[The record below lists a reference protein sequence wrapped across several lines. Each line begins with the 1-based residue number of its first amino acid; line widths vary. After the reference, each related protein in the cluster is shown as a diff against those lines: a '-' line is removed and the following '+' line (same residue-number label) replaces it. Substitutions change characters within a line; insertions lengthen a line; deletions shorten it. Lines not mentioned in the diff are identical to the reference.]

1 MQNKSNSFI
10 VFLAFLLVAMFFV
23 VDEGGKPVSKT
34 IASDIGEAIVAYARE
49 HGISPHIVHSIIEVE
64 SGFDPLAKG
73 KDGEVGLMQLMPGTA
88 KELGVKDRTDPVDNV
103 KGGIR
108 YLAKCKKL
116 TGKAYLRCYNGG
128 PGGIHLAQTKA
139 YEHKVLSKGEELLKE
154 HEAHMAKGRELV
166 AKIDRDII
174 ALGLLK

>member
-1 MQNKSNSFI
+1 MPRSNDFFI
-10 VFLAFLLVAMFFV
+10 FLAFLLASIFFIA
-23 VDEGGKPVSKT
+23 GGKEKPST
-34 IASDIGEAIVAYARE
+34 DTTASGIGEAIVAYAKE

-64 SGFDPLAKG
+64 SGFDYRAKG

-88 KELGVKDRTDPVDNV
+88 KELGVKDRTDPVENV

-116 TGKAYLRCYNGG
+116 TGDAYLRCYNGG

-139 YEHKVLSKGEELLKE
+139 YENKILSKGEELLKE
-154 HEAHMAKGRELV
+154 HQEHIAKGKELI

-174 ALGLLK
+174 ELGLIN